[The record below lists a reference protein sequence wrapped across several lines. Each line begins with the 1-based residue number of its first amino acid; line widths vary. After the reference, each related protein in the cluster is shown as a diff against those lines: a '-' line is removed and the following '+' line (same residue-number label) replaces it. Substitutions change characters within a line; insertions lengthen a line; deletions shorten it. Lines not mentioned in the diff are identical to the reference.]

1 MPSPK
6 KKQALGRG
14 LNALMGEAQTCGLCT
29 AAYEYSLACL
39 FHVKHNEL

>member
-14 LNALMGEAQTCGLCT
+14 LNALMGEAQTETGSVASDTLIDIT
-29 AAYEYSLACL
+29 
-39 FHVKHNEL
+39 KI

>member
-1 MPSPK
+1 MHAPYRDLSN
-6 KKQALGRG
+6 L
-14 LNALMGEAQTCGLCT
+14 LCSYGLCT